1 MRIAQ
6 VAPPFESVPPAH
18 YGGTER
24 VVSLLTEE
32 LVRRGHEVTLFASGD
47 STTAARL
54 IPTVDTALWRQAD
67 TRDPLVYWTITTGE
81 VYRRACQ
88 GEFDL
93 IHSHLDF
100 LAFSCAALCA
110 TPTVTT
116 LHGRLDLPDLRRLY
130 ARFPAL
136 PVVSISNHQRQ
147 PLPLAQWV
155 STVYNAV
162 DLAQLPFYPEGG
174 DYLAFLG
181 RITPDKG
188 LDRAIHIARR
198 VGLPL
203 KIAARMPLANSDD
216 ATTQADWQY
225 YHTVVKTL
233 LQQPGV
239 EYVGEVDDTQ
249 KAAFLGNAR
258 ALLFPIDWP
267 EPFGLV
273 MAEAL
278 ACGTPVVARR
288 RGSVPEVVT
297 HGVTGWIGETDD
309 DLVQYCHRIDDLKRE
324 ACRADALRRFSPAAM
339 VDGYEA
345 VYHGLV
351 PSAARNSHKP
361 VVERTRACGI
371 PALPLAAGRA
381 LPTATPQQNRQ
392 ESARQGSLSVKLLPL
407 LRTVLGTT
415 TQLPNQDS
423 DILTKVLTGHTGTV
437 LDHPLAR
444 GALVGVA
451 AMAAQHIFSN
461 QQSSA

>member
-6 VAPPFESVPPAH
+6 VAPPFESVPPAQ

-32 LVRRGHEVTLFASGD
+32 LVQRGHEVTLFASGD

-54 IPTVDTALWRQAD
+54 IPTVDTALWRQAE
-67 TRDPLVYWTITTGE
+67 TRDPLVYWSITAGE

-100 LAFSCAALCA
+100 LAFPCAAICA

-116 LHGRLDLPDLRRLY
+116 LHGRLDLPDLGHVY
-130 ARFPAL
+130 ARFPDM
-136 PVVSISNHQRQ
+136 PVVSISHHQRQ
-147 PLPLAQWV
+147 PLPAAHWIGM
-155 STVYNAV
+155 VYNAV
-162 DLAQLPFYPEGG
+162 DLPRLPFHPWGG

-188 LDRAIHIARR
+188 LEQAIRIARR

-216 ATTQADWQY
+216 LTTRGDWEY
-225 YHTVVKTL
+225 YCQVIAPL
-233 LQQPGV
+233 LREPGV
-239 EYVGEVDDTQ
+239 EYIGEVSDATRAD
-249 KAAFLGNAR
+249 FLGNAR

-288 RGSVPEVVT
+288 RGSVPEVVQD
-297 HGVTGWIGETDD
+297 GVTGWIGETDD
-309 DLVQYCHRIDDLKRE
+309 ELAALCGRVDELDRA
-324 ACRADALRRFSPAAM
+324 ACRAIAEQRFSPAAM
-339 VDGYEA
+339 VEGYEA
-345 VYHGLV
+345 VYRRLQPEGS
-351 PSAARNSHKP
+351 PSQPPGRLALL
-361 VVERTRACGI
+361 CGV
-371 PALPLAAGRA
+371 GR
-381 LPTATPQQNRQ
+381 
-392 ESARQGSLSVKLLPL
+392 
-407 LRTVLGTT
+407 
-415 TQLPNQDS
+415 
-423 DILTKVLTGHTGTV
+423 
-437 LDHPLAR
+437 
-444 GALVGVA
+444 
-451 AMAAQHIFSN
+451 
-461 QQSSA
+461 